1 MEHLRHPLK
10 SLSRSNTSEEDE
22 ESTLPKR
29 ADTFPVAA
37 TATNDNHEP
46 HHQQLQEQRTAT
58 PPIPIVTKANTT
70 PLGPSHSSHS
80 STTSS
85 ESTEEPTTK
94 PSRAQTLPTSATSAP
109 TSVATTNKNNNGDTT
124 KRQVKHSPESFY
136 AAIHEGNSNRTT
148 LAGAGKRRERRA
160 SKTSIVDSASLLGV

>member
-10 SLSRSNTSEEDE
+10 NLSRSNTIEEDE
-22 ESTLPKR
+22 ETTLPNR
-29 ADTFPVAA
+29 ADTFPAAAA
-37 TATNDNHEP
+37 TKDNHESR
-46 HHQQLQEQRTAT
+46 QKQEQRTAT
-58 PPIPIVTKANTT
+58 PPIPIVTQANTT

-85 ESTEEPTTK
+85 ESTEELTTK

-109 TSVATTNKNNNGDTT
+109 TSAATTNKNNNGDTT